1 MSTLKYILIVLS
13 AGGCLAFRLEASRSL
28 AQLSRSSAK
37 SVTPP
42 LSRRNNNNKKQHLSM
57 SFEGTSALAEAVSQA
72 AYILADASRGGAVVE
87 QIPYVPAAE
96 VMDFDKIL
104 LGSAACVLAY
114 AWAAYE
120 FGKVIST
127 DSTSKYV

>member
-1 MSTLKYILIVLS
+1 MS
-13 AGGCLAFRLEASRSL
+13 LES
-28 AQLSRSSAK
+28 
-37 SVTPP
+37 T
-42 LSRRNNNNKKQHLSM
+42 
-57 SFEGTSALAEAVSQA
+57 TALTEAVSRA
-72 AYILADASRGGAVVE
+72 AYIIADASRGGAVVE

-120 FGKVIST
+120 FGKVS
-127 DSTSKYV
+127 VALH